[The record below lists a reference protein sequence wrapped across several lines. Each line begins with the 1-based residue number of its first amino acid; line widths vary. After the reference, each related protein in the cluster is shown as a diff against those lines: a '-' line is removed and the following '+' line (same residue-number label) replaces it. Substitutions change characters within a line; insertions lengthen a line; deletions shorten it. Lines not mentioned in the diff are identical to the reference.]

1 MVKGNNSIPSIL
13 QKIWDA
19 FVFPNMSE
27 LEVGD
32 SKGILEYAVLPELDN
47 YTLYVFEDICKE
59 YLRRKN
65 AKEQLPFHFTKIGR
79 WWNKTDEIDIVA
91 VDL

>member
-65 AKEQLPFHFTKIGR
+65 AKEQ
-79 WWNKTDEIDIVA
+79 
-91 VDL
+91 